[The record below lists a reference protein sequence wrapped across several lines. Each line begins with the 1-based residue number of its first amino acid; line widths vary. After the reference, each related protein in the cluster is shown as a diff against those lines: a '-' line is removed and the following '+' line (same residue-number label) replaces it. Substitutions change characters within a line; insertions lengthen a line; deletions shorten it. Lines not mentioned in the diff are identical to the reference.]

1 MTAPIAVADSSIAP
15 RTDSSASRFW
25 GGTIADGAV
34 GATVTGAVNLS
45 RTGTAR
51 SSETDEIRARCRG
64 KRTRVP
70 YSIPRAGWLLPNGR
84 TGYPPPVSRCER
96 EVRRTLH
103 RPCGALRAPA
113 APWRE
118 PPEPAAS
125 YAAGSAS
132 GSAASAAAGSASA
145 RSVGL
150 DRVLDHD
157 DIVDLAD
164 GVLLDLDHGGLVEHD
179 CVVDELP
186 FALVD
191 GVGRRSCCCGGCR
204 LGRLGGLHRGELF
217 LGRQLATLGHDHQ
230 LDLGRDALEQVDR
243 HRVAADPLDV
253 VDADLAAVDADLAD
267 APDLV
272 GDVGRRDRAEERPG
286 RAGLDVE
293 PQDELAER
301 LGDLVGLFGAAR
313 LVHRLLGVDALDLLH
328 PSLRRDLGE
337 VARQQEVAGVP
348 AGDVDDLATQ
358 AELLHVFEQ
367 DHVHRYSPSSRR
379 RAGARPRGPA

>member
-1 MTAPIAVADSSIAP
+1 MQGEENTCSQ
-15 RTDSSASRFW
+15 
-25 GGTIADGAV
+25 
-34 GATVTGAVNLS
+34 
-45 RTGTAR
+45 
-51 SSETDEIRARCRG
+51 
-64 KRTRVP
+64 
-70 YSIPRAGWLLPNGR
+70 SIPRAGWLLPNGR
-84 TGYPPPVSRCER
+84 GVI
-96 EVRRTLH
+96 H
-103 RPCGALRAPA
+103 RPF
-113 APWRE
+113 
-118 PPEPAAS
+118 
-125 YAAGSAS
+125 
-132 GSAASAAAGSASA
+132 SAASGKFGERSTGPVERCGLRRLPRRAAGAGSELRGGSPRARRRRPLGSASA
-145 RSVGL
+145 RGARPRPSSSITTTSSISPAAFSSTSTT
-150 DRVLDHD
+150 D
-157 DIVDLAD
+157 
-164 GVLLDLDHGGLVEHD
+164 GLVEHD
-179 CVVDELP
+179 SVVDELP

-191 GVGRRSCCCGGCR
+191 RAGRRGCRCGGCR

-272 GDVGRRDRAEERPG
+272 GDVGRRDRAEERAG

-313 LVHRLLGVDALDLLH
+313 LVHRLLGVDALDLLD

-367 DHVHRYSPSSRR
+367 DHVHQTLLARDVGQERDLAGPLDRHGDLPLMAAA
-379 RAGARPRGPA
+379 RAGDAAVADLALLGDVAP